1 MVCPHCHQNAPI
13 NYRGVF
19 AFCAACGKPRAPFS
33 ATALK
38 LAGRPSKF
46 GGRVSRAFGWVILI
60 FGLLIAI
67 GLMLFFQLLWPK
79 EMVGYA
85 FGLPVA
91 LFSLV
96 TSGLL
101 FFGGRKLGRSGAL
114 AERRARVEA
123 LYGLA
128 VNRDGTLTARDAARA
143 LALDANDVEELLAEL
158 AQTEPEHVSLEV
170 DADGNTFY
178 LFTHRGTRPHPF
190 GAKYRVET
198 DGKVRV
204 TDVLGVDE
212 PSAREADRSRR

>member
-19 AFCAACGKPRAPFS
+19 AFCSACGKPRAPFS
-33 ATALK
+33 GTTLK
-38 LAGRPSKF
+38 LAGQPSKL
-46 GGRVSRAFGWVILI
+46 GGRVSHALAWVILI
-60 FGLLIAI
+60 FGLLIAV

-96 TSGLL
+96 VSGLL
-101 FFGGRKLGRSGAL
+101 FFGGRRLGRSGAH

-123 LYGLA
+123 LYALA
-128 VNRDGTLTARDAARA
+128 VNRGGTLTARDAAHV
-143 LALDANDVEELLAEL
+143 LSLPTNDLEALLAEL
-158 AQTEPEHVSLEV
+158 AKTEPEHVALEV

-178 LFTHRGTRPHPF
+178 LFTHQGTRPHPF
-190 GAKYRVET
+190 GARYRVET

-204 TDVLGVDE
+204 TDVLGVNE
-212 PSAREADRSRR
+212 PEVGERERTRR